1 MNLATSILGT
11 PNISHPDLTQLVFCE
26 NIHDKRLED
35 EKNKLIQNLEIEI
48 DSKIQEKV
56 REVSGRFILLV
67 GDSIGSLE
75 AIGGYVYCIKGSTE
89 LCFYPL
95 SGMDAGK
102 VEGILNESDYYNC
115 DNKVK
120 FGNLLDRLRQ
130 GCAVFLG
137 NMECRDSN
145 WLKRF
150 ASEIGAVK
158 NKWHYEKHNKGML
171 IISTTCSIDSLPGYF
186 TEVFEVINLEPE
198 KEGKTVDKL
207 ETKPEEN
214 TFSFPTP
221 QGSKWND
228 VEIRFIKK
236 AVAKITVKGVS
247 DTVNFAMIKTG
258 FRNKQNGKFTR
269 LWGVFKLFAEEK
281 GVINYDKINLRKTE
295 ALKKDDIYDLK
306 DTLRDLFGISG
317 SPISNY
323 NNAHEYRTFFKIY
336 IEEDYRFSDD
346 DEMDE
351 DNDS

>member
-1 MNLATSILGT
+1 MNLATSILDA
-11 PNISHPDLTQLVFCE
+11 PNISHPALTQLVFYG

-48 DSKIQEKV
+48 DSKIQEKA
-56 REVSGRFILLV
+56 RETSGRFILLV
-67 GDSIGSLE
+67 GDSIRSLE
-75 AIGGYVYCIKGSTE
+75 AIGSYVYCIRGSKE
-89 LCFYPL
+89 FYFYSL
-95 SGMDAGK
+95 GGMAAEE
-102 VEGILNESDYYNC
+102 VEGISSESDYYNC
-115 DNKVK
+115 DDKVK

-150 ASEIGAVK
+150 ASKIGAVK
-158 NKWHYEKHNKGML
+158 NKWYSKGML
-171 IISTTCSIDSLPGYF
+171 IIGTTCSIDSLPRYF

-221 QGSKWND
+221 QGSKWDD
-228 VEIRFIKK
+228 VEIRFIKE